1 MQIALALASALLAA
15 ATAEAGYES
24 FTGTVVSTQPSPS
37 LATASAE
44 TDNHITSVTPRL
56 QGSAL
61 PSDDKEDPEEDTW
74 KCDLL
79 AWVRAPDLSP
89 AAVFPAEARLSANG
103 SDCSD
108 IVKWEVG
115 LRLKERGYVRLQ

>member
-1 MQIALALASALLAA
+1 MQIALALASALLA
-15 ATAEAGYES
+15 GYDIS
-24 FTGTVVSTQPSPS
+24 NGTVLSTQPSPS
-37 LATASAE
+37 PATASTE
-44 TDNHITSVTPRL
+44 TDAHIASVTHRP

-61 PSDDKEDPEEDTW
+61 PSDDKEDQKEDTW

-115 LRLKERGYVRLQ
+115 LRLKERGFVRLQ